1 MAEHLAMQQRFQAAL
16 KKRVFFGFILFV
28 TETSFL
34 YGIDI

>member
-16 KKRVFFGFILFV
+16 KKSFCLGFILFV
-28 TETSFL
+28 AETSFL